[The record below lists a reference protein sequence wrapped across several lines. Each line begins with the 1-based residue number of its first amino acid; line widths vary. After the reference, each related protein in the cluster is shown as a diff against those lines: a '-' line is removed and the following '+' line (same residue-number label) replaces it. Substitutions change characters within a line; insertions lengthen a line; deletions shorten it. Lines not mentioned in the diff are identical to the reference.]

1 MDNALNH
8 ILDVFA
14 FLPTPSPLLIAAWAA
29 LVAGYV
35 AWNVLGKSSLLRSRT
50 ERALDKVLA
59 VGEQVVQTEENP
71 FEPELPSWAKTE
83 ARLGLALALLVA
95 GVLAFGPGAVALA
108 LAGLGYLGPGILLDW
123 QRKKAISSIDED
135 LPDLLT
141 SLSASARISADI
153 AALLHGAAQDLAAK
167 GENRPLTRLLADAAA
182 RARSAGAEQA
192 LLWLEAQSPSP
203 TLKAL
208 AFRLRVYA
216 RTGGTLADVLE
227 ESARRQRRRLEGVAR
242 ARAKASSALGLAN
255 LLALMSVFAVGV
267 IFMSPQGREFYT
279 SQMGQ
284 IVLVVLVGVMMMGRY
299 VIYDMVED
307 VR

>member
-1 MDNALNH
+1 MDNVLNRV
-8 ILDVFA
+8 LDVFA
-14 FLPTPSPLLIAAWAA
+14 YLPTPSPLLIAAWAA
-29 LVAGYV
+29 LVAGYA

-59 VGEQVVQTEENP
+59 VGEQVVQAEENP
-71 FEPELPSWAKTE
+71 FEPELPSWAKQE

-95 GVLAFGPGAVALA
+95 GSIAFGPGAIALA
-108 LAGLGYLGPGILLDW
+108 LAGLGYLGPGILLDR
-123 QRKKAISSIDED
+123 QRKKAVSSIDED

-141 SLSASARISADI
+141 SLAANARLSGDI
-153 AALLHGAAQDLAAK
+153 AALLHSAARDLAAK
-167 GENRPLTRLLADAAA
+167 GDDRPLARLLADAAA

-216 RTGGTLADVLE
+216 RTGGGMADLLE

-242 ARAKASSALGLAN
+242 ARARAASALGLAN
-255 LLALMSVFAVGV
+255 LLAFFSLIGMGLVF
-267 IFMSPQGREFYT
+267 SNEQGRAFYL
-279 SQMGQ
+279 SPIGQ
-284 IVLVVLVGVMMMGRY
+284 IALVLILSMAMVGRY
-299 VIYDMVED
+299 IVQDMVED